1 MKCSERTWQENHP
14 TGKSEFSSNP
24 RLYLEIDFGNHA
36 SMRVRRKKAMQEPP
50 PKKITPLD

>member
-14 TGKSEFSSNP
+14 TDKSEFSSNP
-24 RLYLEIDFGNHA
+24 RLYLELDFGNHA